1 MVINSPE
8 SYESYSETLKQL
20 DIMRL
25 SESREVICLKFAKS
39 CLRLENVKKLF
50 PMHVSK
56 HKIDTRHGERYQL
69 NRKNGKRYSNS
80 AIPKMLRLLNK
91 ESREQKQNLNKL
103 KKSIVTNK
111 LCLY

>member
-39 CLRLENVKKLF
+39 CLRLENFLKLF

-56 HKIDTRHGERYQL
+56 HVMDTRHGERYQIS
-69 NRKNGKRYSNS
+69 KSNGKR
-80 AIPKMLRLLNK
+80 
-91 ESREQKQNLNKL
+91 
-103 KKSIVTNK
+103 
-111 LCLY
+111 